1 MKNTKSHS
9 QFVKFVINCNHNFYM
24 NNKNLI
30 IYGKRLREVRKQKN
44 LTQEKLAEI
53 LGMSPNFIGMIER
66 GERNTTVDNM
76 FRISNALGISL
87 KEFFDKL

>member
-1 MKNTKSHS
+1 
-9 QFVKFVINCNHNFYM
+9 M